1 MIQMYTARTAE
12 ADELEYAM
20 EEIQEQIDFT
30 ALQKNSCGI
39 LLCHMDFI
47 ESGLVAALCD
57 ALPFP
62 TIGMTSMA
70 SADQRGHSLFEL
82 TLTVLTSD
90 DVTFEVGMT
99 DNITRANYKQEV
111 EGLYADLRSRIP
123 SDPAMILTLAPHV
136 HDVAG
141 YEVLAVMDAAC
152 NSIPIWGSITSG
164 VDFAYEAVQTVC
176 NGKHLQRGLAMMLI
190 HGPVEPKFIVSSL
203 PERNITNNRAVITK
217 SKGAILYEINDMPV
231 LDYLATVGLV
241 INKENITTTPLMVY
255 YDADK
260 APVALGFYT
269 LFDDGSVLT
278 GGELPEG
285 TSFAVGSI
293 DAEGIVASAQT
304 AIEQVL
310 ACPSRQ
316 ATLLFPC
323 VTRYIMLAPEQERE
337 LALIEESLGK
347 SGSPFMMGY
356 SGGEICPMAGPD
368 GTLRNRFHNY
378 TFSACIL

>member
-12 ADELEYAM
+12 VDELQYAM
-20 EEIQEQIDFT
+20 EEIQEQIDFSV
-30 ALQKNSCGI
+30 LKKNSCGI

-47 ESGLVAALCD
+47 ESGLVTALCE

-70 SADQRGHSLFEL
+70 SADARGHSLFEL

-90 DVTFEVGMT
+90 DVTFEAGMT
-99 DNITRANYKQEV
+99 DNITRANYQQEI
-111 EGLYADLRSRIP
+111 ENLYAELRSRVP

-136 HDVAG
+136 YDVAG

-152 NSIPIWGSITSG
+152 NGIPIWGSITSG

-176 NGKHLQRGLAMMLI
+176 NGKHLQRGLAMMLL
-190 HGPVEPKFIVSSL
+190 HGPVEPKFVVSSL
-203 PERNITNNRAVITK
+203 PERNITNNRAIITK
-217 SKGAILYEINDMPV
+217 SKGSTLYEINGMPV

-241 INKENITTTPLMVY
+241 INKENITTTPFMVY
-255 YDADK
+255 YEADK
-260 APVALGFYT
+260 QPVALGFYT

-293 DAEGIVASAQT
+293 DAEGIVDSAQT
-304 AIEQVL
+304 ALKQML
-310 ACPSRQ
+310 AYPERQ
-316 ATLLFPC
+316 ATLQFPC
-323 VTRYIMLAPEQERE
+323 VTRYIMLSPEQERE
-337 LALIEESLGK
+337 LDLIGESLGK
-347 SGSPFMMGY
+347 RGSPFMMGY
-356 SGGEICPMAGPD
+356 SGGAICPMPGPD
-368 GTLRNRFHNY
+368 GALRNRFHDY
-378 TFSACIL
+378 TFTACML

>member
-12 ADELEYAM
+12 ADELQYAM
-20 EEIQEQIDFT
+20 EEIQEHIDFS
-30 ALQKNSCGI
+30 LLKKNSCGI

-47 ESGLVAALCD
+47 ESGMVTALCE

-62 TIGMTSMA
+62 AIGMTSMA
-70 SADQRGHSLFEL
+70 SADARGHSLFEL

-99 DNITRANYKQEV
+99 DNITRVNYQQEV
-111 EGLYADLRSRIP
+111 ENLYAELRSRVP

-136 HDVAG
+136 YDVAG

-152 NSIPIWGSITSG
+152 NGIPIWGSITSG

-176 NGKHLQRGLAMMLI
+176 NGKHLQRGLAMMLL
-190 HGPVEPKFIVSSL
+190 HGPVEPKFVVSSL
-203 PERNITNNRAVITK
+203 PERNITNNRAIITK
-217 SKGAILYEINDMPV
+217 SKGSTLYEINGMPV

-241 INKENITTTPLMVY
+241 INKENITTTPFMVY
-255 YDADK
+255 YEADK
-260 APVALGFYT
+260 QPVALGFYT

-293 DAEGIVASAQT
+293 DAEGIVDSAQT
-304 AIEQVL
+304 ALKQMLTYQE
-310 ACPSRQ
+310 RQ

-323 VTRYIMLAPEQERE
+323 VTRYIMLAPQQERE
-337 LALIEESLGK
+337 LNLIGESLGK

-356 SGGEICPMAGPD
+356 SGGEICPMPGPD

>member
-12 ADELEYAM
+12 ADELQYAM
-20 EEIQEQIDFT
+20 EEIQEHIDFS
-30 ALQKNSCGI
+30 LLKKNSCGI

-47 ESGLVAALCD
+47 ESGMVTALCE

-62 TIGMTSMA
+62 AIGMTSMA
-70 SADQRGHSLFEL
+70 SADARGHSLFEL

-99 DNITRANYKQEV
+99 DNITRANYQQEV
-111 EGLYADLRSRIP
+111 ENLYAELRSRVP

-136 HDVAG
+136 YDVAG

-152 NSIPIWGSITSG
+152 NGIPIWGSITSG

-176 NGKHLQRGLAMMLI
+176 NGKHLQRGLAMMLL
-190 HGPVEPKFIVSSL
+190 HGPVEPKFVVSSL
-203 PERNITNNRAVITK
+203 PERNITNNRAIITK
-217 SKGAILYEINDMPV
+217 SKGSTLYEINGMPV

-241 INKENITTTPLMVY
+241 INKENITTTPFMVY
-255 YDADK
+255 YEADK
-260 APVALGFYT
+260 QPVALGFYT

-293 DAEGIVASAQT
+293 DAEGIVDSAQT
-304 AIEQVL
+304 ALKQMLTYQE
-310 ACPSRQ
+310 RQ

-323 VTRYIMLAPEQERE
+323 VTRYIMLAPQQERE
-337 LALIEESLGK
+337 LNLIGESLGK

-356 SGGEICPMAGPD
+356 SGGEICPMPGPD